1 MPDFGD
7 RILAGICTLRQAG
20 ETQIA
25 KYLVRRGEWV
35 VNEVSTLIPLS
46 AMKNDHK

>member
-1 MPDFGD
+1 MLDFGD
-7 RILAGICTLRQAG
+7 RIPACICTLRQAG

-25 KYLVRRGEWV
+25 KYFVRRGEWV
-35 VNEVSTLIPLS
+35 TNEGSAMIPLP